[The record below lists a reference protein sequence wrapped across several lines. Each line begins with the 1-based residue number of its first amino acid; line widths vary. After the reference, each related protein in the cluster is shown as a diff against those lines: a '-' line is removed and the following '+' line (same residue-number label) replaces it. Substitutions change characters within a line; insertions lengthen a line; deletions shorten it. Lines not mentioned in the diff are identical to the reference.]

1 MEILIVSFVIAVIPV
16 SLTILALTVREIIIE
31 LDRGN

>member
-1 MEILIVSFVIAVIPV
+1 MELLVIAFVIAVIPF

-31 LDRGN
+31 LDRGT